1 MPSTDLLATM
11 KARLLS
17 DKKKLES
24 DLADLGSKDKADPTK
39 TDATY
44 PESGGNSDDDNA
56 SEITAYADEISIV
69 DKLESELR
77 DTVKA
82 LDAIEKGTYGICKY
96 CGKEIDAKRLDA
108 RPTSS
113 ACIACKKLL
122 TQEM

>member
-1 MPSTDLLATM
+1 MLSPEFLAKMKERLLA
-11 KARLLS
+11 

-24 DLADLGSKDKADPTK
+24 DLLDIGEKDKADPSK
-39 TDATY
+39 IDAAY

-77 DTVKA
+77 DTNKA
-82 LDAIEKGTYGICKY
+82 LEAMEKGTYGICKY
-96 CGKEIDAKRLDA
+96 CGKEIDVKRLEA